1 MLRFGFQSGAAF
13 FKRQDKKAN
22 TREETPMQP
31 QLTLERQ
38 RQIIMKVSWRLL
50 PLIVLCYLINY
61 IDRTNVS
68 FAALTMNKDLGLSSF
83 MYGLGAGIF
92 FLSYAFFEV
101 PSNIVLQKV
110 GARLW
115 IARIMITWG
124 IISGLMSMATGPISF
139 LALRFA
145 LGMAEAG
152 FFPGMIFYLTQ
163 WFPAHRPRSRDL
175 HFVHRRT
182 RVQRGGLHHL
192 GRNSLDDE
200 RYTGTQRLAVGVHHR
215 SDPGRTARVR
225 RARTDDRPTSA
236 GEVAQTRRARMAR
249 RRARG

>member
-1 MLRFGFQSGAAF
+1 
-13 FKRQDKKAN
+13 
-22 TREETPMQP
+22 MQP
-31 QLTLERQ
+31 QVSPERQ

-115 IARIMITWG
+115 IARIIITWG
-124 IISGLMSMATGPISF
+124 IISGLMSMATGPYN
-139 LALRFA
+139 LPGAALRVRH
-145 LGMAEAG
+145 G
-152 FFPGMIFYLTQ
+152 
-163 WFPAHRPRSRDL
+163 RSRILSGHDFLSDPVVSRHCARSRNLDL
-175 HFVHRRT
+175 VHCGAG
-182 RVQRGGLHHL
+182 VQRGGLRHL
-192 GRNSLDDE
+192 GYHPSR
-200 RYTGTQRLAVGVHHR
+200 
-215 SDPGRTARVR
+215 PWTAHW
-225 RARTDDRPTSA
+225 D
-236 GEVAQTRRARMAR
+236 
-249 RRARG
+249 

>member
-1 MLRFGFQSGAAF
+1 
-13 FKRQDKKAN
+13 
-22 TREETPMQP
+22 MQP

-38 RQIIMKVSWRLL
+38 RLIIMKVSWRLL

-163 WFPAHRPRSRDL
+163 WFP
-175 HFVHRRT
+175 RT
-182 RVQRGGLHHL
+182 V
-192 GRNSLDDE
+192 
-200 RYTGTQRLAVGVHHR
+200 
-215 SDPGRTARVR
+215 
-225 RARTDDRPTSA
+225 RARAISTLYIAVPASNA
-236 GEVAQTRRARMAR
+236 VASIISGAIL
-249 RRARG
+249 